1 MCFGILVGS
10 EKLSRVSLGPD
21 KETGGDIS
29 NITGLTVGHL
39 AGAGLFIDVFP
50 FTVHRNFPFISKSP
64 DLRD

>member
-1 MCFGILVGS
+1 M
-10 EKLSRVSLGPD
+10 SRVSLGPD